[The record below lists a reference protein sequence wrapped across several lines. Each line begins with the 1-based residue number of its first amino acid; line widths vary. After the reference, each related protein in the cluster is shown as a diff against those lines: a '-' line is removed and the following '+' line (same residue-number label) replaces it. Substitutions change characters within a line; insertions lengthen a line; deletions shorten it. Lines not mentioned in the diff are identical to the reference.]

1 MLNALKAYLKKPA
14 TIVGVVMLLMFQV
27 IFSIIWMTGYKG
39 INENTTKLSIAI
51 VNEDPGAGAKISEQ
65 LAASLPFHMVTGMS
79 LEEAKGSLERRE
91 VQMVLQVPADFSQQL
106 QSQGQQAELRYT
118 INESNPMMIKSVMQS
133 VAAQI
138 TATVGKQVTI
148 QGTEAVLKQ
157 ANVPAAQAQ
166 GIAQGVVDKVNSNV
180 TFTNPVQGMNNQMVP
195 MMMVLA
201 SFVGAM
207 IMGMNF
213 QQATDMIGSGISKWS
228 KFGARV
234 VINVSS
240 AVVVSLIGSSLI
252 AGLGGQ
258 HAGGFISVWL
268 FQALFLL
275 TFMFFAQMFL
285 IVFGMAGMLFNMT
298 LLSLQL
304 VSSGAMVPREL
315 LNEFYQGLGHYL
327 PATYAVDGL
336 MNLLFGGP
344 SVASD
349 VLLLVAILAASFFV
363 SLAVTG
369 LRKQTERAVAPVA
382 VPVE

>member
-14 TIVGVVMLLMFQV
+14 TIVGIVMLLMFQV

-39 INENTTKLSIAI
+39 INENTSKLSIAI
-51 VNEDPGAGAKISEQ
+51 VNEDQGAGAKISEQ
-65 LAASLPFHMVTGMS
+65 LAASLPFHMITGMS

-166 GIAQGVVDKVNSNV
+166 GIAQGVVDKVNANM

-213 QQATDMIGSGISKWS
+213 QQATDTIGPGISKWS

-315 LNEFYQGLGHYL
+315 LSGFYQGLGHYL

-344 SVASD
+344 SVVSD
-349 VLLLVAILAASFFV
+349 VLLLVAILAASLFV
-363 SLAVTG
+363 SLAATG
-369 LRKQTERAVAPVA
+369 LRKQTQRAVAPVA
-382 VPVE
+382 VPVK

>member
-1 MLNALKAYLKKPA
+1 MLYALKAYLKKPA

-51 VNEDPGAGAKISEQ
+51 VNEDQGAGAKISEQ
-65 LAASLPFHMVTGMS
+65 LASSLPFHMVTGMN

-166 GIAQGVVDKVNSNV
+166 GIAQGVVDKVNANM

-213 QQATDMIGSGISKWS
+213 QQATDMIGPGISKWS

-240 AVVVSLIGSSLI
+240 AIVVSLIGSSLI

-315 LNEFYQGLGHYL
+315 LSGFYQGLGHYL

-344 SVASD
+344 SVVSD
-349 VLLLVAILAASFFV
+349 VLLLVAILAASLFV
-363 SLAVTG
+363 SLAATG
-369 LRKQTERAVAPVA
+369 LRKQTQRAVAPIA
-382 VPVE
+382 VPVK

>member
-14 TIVGVVMLLMFQV
+14 TIVGIVMLLMFQV

-39 INENTTKLSIAI
+39 INENTSKLSIAI
-51 VNEDPGAGAKISEQ
+51 VNEDQGAGAKISEQ

-91 VQMVLQVPADFSQQL
+91 VQMVLQVPSDFSKQL

-166 GIAQGVVDKVNSNV
+166 GIAQGVVDKVNADM

-213 QQATDMIGSGISKWS
+213 QQATDMIGPGISKWS

-315 LNEFYQGLGHYL
+315 LSGFYQGLGHYL

-344 SVASD
+344 SVVSD
-349 VLLLVAILAASFFV
+349 VLLLVAILAASLFV
-363 SLAVTG
+363 SLAATG
-369 LRKQTERAVAPVA
+369 LRKQTQRAVAPVA
-382 VPVE
+382 VPLK

>member
-1 MLNALKAYLKKPA
+1 MLYALKAYLKKPA
-14 TIVGVVMLLMFQV
+14 TIVGIVMLLMFQV

-39 INENTTKLSIAI
+39 INENTSKLSIAI
-51 VNEDPGAGAKISEQ
+51 VNEDQGAGAKISEQ
-65 LAASLPFHMVTGMS
+65 LAASLPFHMITGMS

-166 GIAQGVVDKVNSNV
+166 GIAQGVVDKVNADM

-213 QQATDMIGSGISKWS
+213 QQATDTIGPGISKWS

-240 AVVVSLIGSSLI
+240 AIVVSLIGSSLI

-315 LNEFYQGLGHYL
+315 LSGFYQGLGHYL

-344 SVASD
+344 SVVSD
-349 VLLLVAILAASFFV
+349 VLLLVAILAASLFV
-363 SLAVTG
+363 SLAATG
-369 LRKQTERAVAPVA
+369 LRKQTARVA
-382 VPVE
+382 VPVVAPVE

>member
-1 MLNALKAYLKKPA
+1 MLYALKAYLKKPA
-14 TIVGVVMLLMFQV
+14 TIIGIVLLLMFQV

-39 INENTTKLSIAI
+39 INENTSKLSIAI
-51 VNEDPGAGAKISEQ
+51 VNEDQGAGAQISEQ
-65 LAASLPFHMVTGMS
+65 LASSLPFHMVTGMN

-91 VQMVLQVPADFSQQL
+91 VQMVLQVPSDFSKQL

-166 GIAQGVVDKVNSNV
+166 GIAQGVVDKISSNMA
-180 TFTNPVQGMNNQMVP
+180 FTNPVQGMNNQMVP

-213 QQATDMIGSGISKWS
+213 QQATDMIGPGISRWS

-258 HAGGFISVWL
+258 HAGGFVSVWL

-315 LNEFYQGLGHYL
+315 LGDFYQGLSHYL
-327 PATYAVDGL
+327 PATYAVDGS

-344 SVASD
+344 SVVPD
-349 VLLLVAILAASFFV
+349 VLLLVAILAVSLLV
-363 SLAVTG
+363 SLAATG
-369 LRKQTERAVAPVA
+369 LRKQTTRVAAPVVAPV
-382 VPVE
+382 E